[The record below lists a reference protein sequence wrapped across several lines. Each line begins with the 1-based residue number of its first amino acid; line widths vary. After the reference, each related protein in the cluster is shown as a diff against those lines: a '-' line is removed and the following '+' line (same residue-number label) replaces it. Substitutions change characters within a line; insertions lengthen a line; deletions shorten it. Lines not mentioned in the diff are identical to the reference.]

1 MSFID
6 KIKDIVNV
14 PDDEYYDDTQGYEE
28 YDEGECD
35 YEEPVREKKSKRKS
49 HSVDSANDYSSFA
62 SSYGGESHHSYERS
76 GRSAQSAQDQNKV
89 VNIHTTTQLQVVLVK
104 PESLDEA
111 PGIADHLNS
120 KQTVVLNLEST
131 QREIARRIVDFLQG
145 VAYANGGV
153 MKRVAASTFIII
165 PHNVNIVGDLIDE
178 LENNG
183 VFF

>member
-6 KIKDIVNV
+6 KIKDIVSV
-14 PDDEYYDDTQGYEE
+14 PDDDYYNDDQGYDGDFGEDE
-28 YDEGECD
+28 YE
-35 YEEPVREKKSKRKS
+35 YKEPAREKKAKRKS
-49 HSVDSANDYSSFA
+49 VASDDYASFSSGYSSSE
-62 SSYGGESHHSYERS
+62 SSPRREHSR
-76 GRSAQSAQDQNKV
+76 QDSNKV

-111 PGIADHLNS
+111 PGIADHLNA

-131 QREIARRIVDFLQG
+131 QREVARRIVDFLQG
-145 VAYANGGV
+145 VAYANGGG

>member
-1 MSFID
+1 MSLID

-14 PDDEYYDDTQGYEE
+14 PDDEYYDDEQGFDSEFDYGDEYE
-28 YDEGECD
+28 
-35 YEEPVREKKSKRKS
+35 YEEPAREKRSKKKSERK
-49 HSVDSANDYSSFA
+49 DSYSSFA
-62 SSYGGESHHSYERS
+62 SSYGKNSSYSDSVKQEQSHV
-76 GRSAQSAQDQNKV
+76 DQNKV

-104 PESLDEA
+104 PENLDEA
-111 PGIADHLNS
+111 TGIADHLNA

-131 QREIARRIVDFLQG
+131 QREVARRIVDFLQG
-145 VAYANGGV
+145 VAYANGGG